1 MVGSIL
7 RNILLVML
15 LFQLVSFGIF
25 EHDILVFAMAQ
36 AGSHQPVTVE
46 AWLQSLFIPSGIC
59 CG

>member
-1 MVGSIL
+1 
-7 RNILLVML
+7 ML